1 MVKAELERLLAERNA
16 EIEQLRLQLA
26 KLQGDLDVQRRKAVV
41 QAPAPTTP
49 YREVLARAREQ
60 AIRTGKSVRVGANNA

>member
-1 MVKAELERLLAERNA
+1 MVKAELERLLKERNA

-41 QAPAPTTP
+41 QAKPATTP
-49 YREVLARAREQ
+49 YREVLAHAREQ
-60 AIRTGKSVRVGANNA
+60 AMRTGKAVRVGGAA